1 MTNVRGK
8 CTNMILRSSSC
19 RRDKTG
25 REYTLRND
33 ITHTNPIDTII
44 EYSVQVSNINLSIEQ
59 IHK

>member
-1 MTNVRGK
+1 MNMT
-8 CTNMILRSSSC
+8 LRSSSC

-33 ITHTNPIDTII
+33 ITQTNPIDTII
-44 EYSVQVSNINLSIEQ
+44 EDSVQVSNINLSIEQ

>member
-1 MTNVRGK
+1 M
-8 CTNMILRSSSC
+8 NMILRSSSGM
-19 RRDKTG
+19 RDKTG

-33 ITHTNPIDTII
+33 ITHTNPIDIII

>member
-1 MTNVRGK
+1 M
-8 CTNMILRSSSC
+8 NMILRSSSG

-33 ITHTNPIDTII
+33 ITQTNPIDTII